1 MMTFN
6 LGVIGRKNKT
16 GREAQNGSAERG
28 LRNGRQLRNY
38 IMYQKN
44 YTEDLKFG
52 IGMEENLRR

>member
-28 LRNGRQLRNY
+28 LRNGR
-38 IMYQKN
+38 
-44 YTEDLKFG
+44 
-52 IGMEENLRR
+52 